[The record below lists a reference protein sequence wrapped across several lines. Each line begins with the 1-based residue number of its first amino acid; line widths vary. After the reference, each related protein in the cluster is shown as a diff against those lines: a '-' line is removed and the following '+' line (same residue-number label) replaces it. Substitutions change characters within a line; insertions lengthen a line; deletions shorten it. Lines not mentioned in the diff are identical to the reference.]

1 MGAYGKDVMRPK
13 VAIHMDRYGARLQEK
28 KLVDLGTEKELFVKR
43 ALQSD
48 DKLAF

>member
-1 MGAYGKDVMRPK
+1 MRPK
-13 VAIHMDRYGARLQEK
+13 VAIHLDRFGNKLAEKRL
-28 KLVDLGTEKELFVKR
+28 LDLGEETELFVKR